1 MSDEEVTL
9 VQGIRLVNEE
19 GFHKSVLGQ
28 CAKDVATNFV
38 HGFQVGRSL
47 NTAGAGAN
55 VTATVMEFFL
65 MYHEK
70 PSSWVKGL
78 KCGFSNPV
86 GKLEVV
92 Q

>member
-47 NTAGAGAN
+47 DTVGDNHN
-55 VTATVMEFFL
+55 FVTVMEFFL

-70 PSSWVKGL
+70 PASWVKGL